1 MKGVSAGKRKRR
13 SKPKTKPAKFKKQ
26 QKKELNKEITT
37 EKKQNP
43 FDLAFNKKH
52 GGNSLKDKNVK
63 QSNRFLGKSKILD
76 RRIGQRN
83 SQLTEE
89 NKGEKRF
96 IFQQKKLAEKKA
108 AEFEVKN
115 VNSQKQSEIEG
126 FGLKRVHWR
135 NMENSDESSNEGS
148 DKDDEC
154 FGKKNKRARKESL
167 AEIVA
172 NDRQMRALKSMLKDE
187 QEEKTERLDI
197 CFKEIKQFGGLNQ
210 NKKINE
216 KEEEK
221 EDNYD
226 FLYNQLQFQPTPIA
240 QPNNVLIENELNK
253 TATQQKKEKKNLP
266 NLEQKEKEEKIKKAN
281 QLKISKERE
290 KKWAK
295 RVKNERRNTIK
306 QLRKEAKNSAKLF
319 IEKRREIRKERDE
332 KTKKILQSLEVQ
344 ESEYKKLQAIG
355 GKL

>member
-1 MKGVSAGKRKRR
+1 MKGISAGKRKRR
-13 SKPKTKPAKFKKQ
+13 SKPKTKPTKFKKQ
-26 QKKELNKEITT
+26 QKREQNKEIKT

-52 GGNSLKDKNVK
+52 GGNSKVK
-63 QSNRFLGKSKILD
+63 QSNGFLGKSKILD

-96 IFQQKKLAEKKA
+96 IFQQKKLAEKKD
-108 AEFEVKN
+108 AEIGV
-115 VNSQKQSEIEG
+115 EG

-135 NMENSDESSNEGS
+135 NMGNSDESSNEGS
-148 DKDDEC
+148 GDES
-154 FGKKNKRARKESL
+154 FGNKSKRAKKESL
-167 AEIVA
+167 AELVA
-172 NDRQMRALKSMLKDE
+172 HDRQMRALKSMLKDE

-210 NKKINE
+210 ISRQTNKI
-216 KEEEK
+216 KEDEEL

-226 FLYNQLQFQPTPIA
+226 YLYHQLQFQPTIVA
-240 QPNNVLIENELNK
+240 QPNNVLIENKLNK
-253 TATQQKKEKKNLP
+253 AVDQQKKENKNLENP
-266 NLEQKEKEEKIKKAN
+266 EQLEKEEKAKKAV
-281 QLKISKERE
+281 QSKIAKERE

-306 QLRKEAKNSAKLF
+306 YLRKEAKNSAKLF
-319 IEKRREIRKERDE
+319 IEKRRQIRKERDE

>member
-13 SKPKTKPAKFKKQ
+13 SKPKTKPTKFKKQ
-26 QKKELNKEITT
+26 QKREQNKEIKT

-52 GGNSLKDKNVK
+52 GGNSKK
-63 QSNRFLGKSKILD
+63 QSNGFLGKSKILD

-83 SQLTEE
+83 SQLSEE

-96 IFQQKKLAEKKA
+96 IFQQKKLAEKKN
-108 AEFEVKN
+108 AEIGAKN
-115 VNSQKQSEIEG
+115 IDSQKQSGVEG
-126 FGLKRVHWR
+126 FGLERVHWR
-135 NMENSDESSNEGS
+135 NMGNSDESSNEGS
-148 DKDDEC
+148 DDES
-154 FGKKNKRARKESL
+154 FGNKSKRAKKESL
-167 AEIVA
+167 AELVA
-172 NDRQMRALKSMLKDE
+172 HDRQMRALKTMLKDE

-210 NKKINE
+210 ISRQSNKIRE
-216 KEEEK
+216 DEEEL

-226 FLYNQLQFQPTPIA
+226 FLYHQLQFQPTIVA
-240 QPNNVLIENELNK
+240 QPNNVLIENKLNK
-253 TATQQKKEKKNLP
+253 TVDQQKKEKKNLENP
-266 NLEQKEKEEKIKKAN
+266 EQLEKEEKAKKAV
-281 QLKISKERE
+281 QSKIAKERE

-295 RVKNERRNTIK
+295 RVKDERRNTIK
-306 QLRKEAKNSAKLF
+306 YLRKEAKNSAKLF
-319 IEKRREIRKERDE
+319 IEKRRQIRKERDE